1 MSVAAPRALERRPP
15 PPAGLPRLL
24 AGLRPN
30 VPLSLEEHV
39 GRLGPL
45 PATRRG
51 DLIAAV
57 EASGL
62 RGRGGAGFPT
72 GQKLRA
78 VAAGRGR
85 PVVVVNATEGEP
97 VSGKDKAL
105 VRRAPHLVLDGA
117 AAAAA
122 ALGARQT
129 VVAVAAD
136 AVAEQAALSQAMAA
150 RKRHGVDGRTS
161 LRLVAVPHGFVTGE
175 ETALVDFLN
184 GGSGKPTF
192 KPPRPFERGV
202 GGAPTLVNNAE
213 TLAHVALIARFGA
226 TWFREIGTPAEPGSA
241 LLTVTGAV
249 RRPGVHE
256 LALGSTLVD
265 VVARAGGPTETPL
278 AYLVGGY
285 FGTWLSPDQ
294 AHALVLSEAGLKKA
308 GASLGAGAIVVL
320 PASAC
325 GLVETARIASY
336 LADESAGQC
345 GPCVH
350 GLAAIAGALEQ
361 LVRPGRRDV
370 RPELGR
376 WLGQIAGRGACRH
389 PDGAARLVSS
399 ALDIFA
405 DEVGHHLRHRRCSRR
420 TARVLP
426 ARRSR

>member
-1 MSVAAPRALERRPP
+1 MSVAASRTLERRPS

-30 VPLSLEEHV
+30 APLSLEEHIV
-39 GRLGPL
+39 RHGPL

-78 VAAGRGR
+78 VVTGRGR

-97 VSGKDKAL
+97 VSGKDKVL
-105 VRRAPHLVLDGA
+105 LRHAPHLVLDGA

-129 VVAVAAD
+129 LIAVAAG
-136 AVAEQAALSQAMAA
+136 AAAEQAALSQAIAA

-161 LRLVAVPHGFVTGE
+161 LTLVAVPDGFVTGE

-202 GGAPTLVNNAE
+202 GGAPTLVHNAE
-213 TLAHVALIARFGA
+213 TLAHMALIARFGPA
-226 TWFREIGTPAEPGSA
+226 WFRQIGTPAEPGSA
-241 LLTVTGAV
+241 LLTVSGAV

-256 LALGSTLVD
+256 VALGSPLVD
-265 VVARAGGPTETPL
+265 AR
-278 AYLVGGY
+278 
-285 FGTWLSPDQ
+285 
-294 AHALVLSEAGLKKA
+294 
-308 GASLGAGAIVVL
+308 
-320 PASAC
+320 
-325 GLVETARIASY
+325 
-336 LADESAGQC
+336 
-345 GPCVH
+345 
-350 GLAAIAGALEQ
+350 
-361 LVRPGRRDV
+361 RPGRRPDRDTSRLPRRRLLRNLDRPRPGSPPRPLRSRAEESRRIARGRGDRGAACLGVRARRDRTHRELPRRRERRPV
-370 RPELGR
+370 RPLRPRPGR
-376 WLGQIAGRGACRH
+376 DRRRARAAC
-389 PDGAARLVSS
+389 A
-399 ALDIFA
+399 
-405 DEVGHHLRHRRCSRR
+405 SR
-420 TARVLP
+420 A
-426 ARRSR
+426 